1 MVQHLA
7 ARELG
12 QMTVIMTKACT
23 SALFLHLIELIELNI
38 PRIGLRMNLA
48 SDFVSEIGIMI
59 IFDYSLVSANS
70 FSLSVKCLIPR
81 GFNFQNGFI

>member
-12 QMTVIMTKACT
+12 QTTVIIAKACT

-59 IFDYSLVSANS
+59 IF
-70 FSLSVKCLIPR
+70 
-81 GFNFQNGFI
+81 

>member
-38 PRIGLRMNLA
+38 WRQI
-48 SDFVSEIGIMI
+48 S
-59 IFDYSLVSANS
+59 
-70 FSLSVKCLIPR
+70 
-81 GFNFQNGFI
+81 